1 MSIAAGRICNGVVS
15 AWRHSAAKTLVSTI
29 NHIKENV
36 TPISHAILTN
46 ENSNESSPRPYV
58 SKFFLIA

>member
-1 MSIAAGRICNGVVS
+1 MSNAVGMICIGVVF
-15 AWRHSAAKTLVSTI
+15 AWRHSAAKPLVSTI

-36 TPISHAILTN
+36 TPHSHMLLTN

-58 SKFFLIA
+58 SKFF